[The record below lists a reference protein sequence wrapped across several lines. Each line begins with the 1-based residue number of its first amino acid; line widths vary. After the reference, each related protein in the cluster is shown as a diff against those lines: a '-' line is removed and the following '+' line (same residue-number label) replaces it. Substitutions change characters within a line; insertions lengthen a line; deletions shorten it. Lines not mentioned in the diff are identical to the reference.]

1 MPIIYTFEAKSIQ
14 SYILDSSQLP
24 DMVGASEQIENL
36 TRGLLDKVLQAL
48 NLKEGQDIQFARRTG
63 GSIIA
68 ILNTLDSAKKLRD
81 LWTFLV
87 RSTLPGL
94 EFAQGLQENT
104 ELIAAVKAA
113 KQQQSLDQY
122 RLFPVFPIVGPL
134 VAREPRTGEPA
145 VTEKLISNNPERLS
159 KSTLFKHK
167 SRHQA
172 QLGAGLTI
180 DNKLQLTAAKTNQ
193 RLLWPQNINATKN
206 MANDPNFPVLINH
219 HYFGVLHANG
229 NGLSELLKA
238 VREEISNRPQHY
250 AEVFN
255 ALSETFE
262 KITIAATRQAA
273 KNVLVPK
280 IQLHHDAQGKDLP
293 VLPARP
299 LILGADNLT
308 VIVRGDLAIPFAQHF
323 LEAFEHHSNDLLTQ
337 IKQVY
342 QKRNIQLPL
351 PKNLTASAG
360 IAFIKNSQPFHLAS
374 GLAESLCDKAK
385 KQSKQ
390 VRTPDGR
397 IPSSL
402 AFHRITTSVI
412 DDYDTLCQR
421 ELFTSAGWNLSM
433 QPYFVGQVAQE
444 SNAGP
449 SLQDLD
455 TLRRLLAEEKVSQGA
470 TRELLNLLYLSPRQA
485 QRGFKR
491 WREKMQKLP
500 WEKYREFEAL
510 VKKMVVE
517 SDKEL
522 PILSAKDKRTPLA
535 DALAWNDVA

>member
-1 MPIIYTFEAKSIQ
+1 
-14 SYILDSSQLP
+14 
-24 DMVGASEQIENL
+24 MVGASEQIENL

-360 IAFIKNSQPFHLAS
+360 IAFIKNSQPFH
-374 GLAESLCDKAK
+374 
-385 KQSKQ
+385 
-390 VRTPDGR
+390 
-397 IPSSL
+397 
-402 AFHRITTSVI
+402 
-412 DDYDTLCQR
+412 
-421 ELFTSAGWNLSM
+421 
-433 QPYFVGQVAQE
+433 
-444 SNAGP
+444 
-449 SLQDLD
+449 
-455 TLRRLLAEEKVSQGA
+455 
-470 TRELLNLLYLSPRQA
+470 
-485 QRGFKR
+485 
-491 WREKMQKLP
+491 
-500 WEKYREFEAL
+500 
-510 VKKMVVE
+510 
-517 SDKEL
+517 
-522 PILSAKDKRTPLA
+522 
-535 DALAWNDVA
+535 